1 MRIMDA
7 VMAGLA
13 RALDLREE
21 RQRLLTQNIANAD
34 TPGYRAREL
43 DFREALEAAF
53 REGSKGEGKGGP
65 TAPVVNDPDGI
76 LREDGNTVDL
86 DRQMVKLSINAGS
99 YRVLSR
105 ILSRKFDMVRM
116 AIEESRR

>member
-21 RQRLLTQNIANAD
+21 RQRVLTQNIANAD

-43 DFREALEAAF
+43 DFRQALEAAF
-53 REGSKGEGKGGP
+53 GQGSGAEREEGP
-65 TAPVVNDPDGI
+65 QAPVINDPEGI

-86 DRQMVKLSINAGS
+86 DRQMVKLSANAGS

>member
-1 MRIMDA
+1 ME
-7 VMAGLA
+7 GLA

-21 RQRLLTQNIANAD
+21 RQRVLTQNIANAD

-43 DFREALEAAF
+43 DFRQALEAAF
-53 REGSKGEGKGGP
+53 GEGSGTDKGPG
-65 TAPVVNDPDGI
+65 APIVNDPDGI

-86 DRQMVKLSINAGS
+86 DRQMVKLSTNAGS

-105 ILSRKFDMVRM
+105 ILARKFDMVRM